1 MRKVFHKINGF
12 LSAFAGWLML
22 LMMALL
28 LLDIISRGIDKPFQ
42 GIAEMSVFVM
52 MVVIYFGLARCEE
65 YDENVRIELLL
76 HWLPWKYRKGLL
88 LIINI
93 VQTLVVGIFLFEM
106 VRNTLVAYRT
116 QEAVAG
122 TVQLPIWPIKILIV
136 IEVVL

>member
-1 MRKVFHKINGF
+1 
-12 LSAFAGWLML
+12 
-22 LMMALL
+22 
-28 LLDIISRGIDKPFQ
+28 
-42 GIAEMSVFVM
+42 
-52 MVVIYFGLARCEE
+52 
-65 YDENVRIELLL
+65 LL

>member
-28 LLDIISRGIDKPFQ
+28 LLDVISRGIDKPFQ

-65 YDENVRIELLL
+65 YDENVRIEILL